1 MGSPS
6 ERLLLTDQ
14 NLENTKMPNL
24 SRRTIIKAFG
34 TGLAIPAIGHAEN
47 FLGKKDTVFP
57 FGVAS
62 GDPAEDGFV
71 VWTRLGT
78 LPLRYGVA
86 PDLPQKVPVS
96 WEISEDEDMHRI
108 VQKGQT
114 YAAAMNGYSVHVEI
128 QGLKPGRPYWYR
140 FRAQGTQSGIGRS
153 RTFPISGQAVS
164 SLRVAVA
171 SCAHWEMGWYSAY
184 RHLANEHPD
193 IVLFLGDYIY
203 EHNAPPARQGL
214 TVRSYGASEA
224 TDLEGYRWRYGLQKT
239 DPDLQKA
246 HAVAPWLPIWD
257 DHEIEDDYSGVWPS
271 SPEESA
277 EAFRRRRLAAWQA
290 WYENMP
296 VRKNVRIA
304 DGGMRIYRRIKFG
317 DLAIIDLMD
326 GRQYRSRQP
335 CPVPPKYG
343 DGRIISESCPDFHDA
358 RRTFLGAEQERWLY
372 DGFRDRSVVWTI
384 LAQDL
389 KVAPLRFP
397 SSAGYNYWTDTWD
410 GFPLARDRLTKAL
423 ANYRPPNPI
432 IFSGDYHSFFTSDIR
447 AHPYDEKSSIVAS
460 EILGTSITSLGPPY
474 EAIQKILP
482 DNPDIH
488 FFDSRKRGYV
498 IAEFTRQAMTAK
510 LMSIADARNP
520 FCGVS
525 LTRKFTVERDKK
537 GLII

>member
-1 MGSPS
+1 
-6 ERLLLTDQ
+6 
-14 NLENTKMPNL
+14 MPNL

-34 TGLAIPAIGHAEN
+34 AGLAIPAIGHAEN
-47 FLGKKDTVFP
+47 FRGGKDTVFP

-78 LPLRYGVA
+78 LPLIYGIA
-86 PDLPQKVPVS
+86 PNLPQKVPVY
-96 WEISEDEDMHRI
+96 WEISEDEGMHSV

-114 YAAAMNGYSVHVEI
+114 YAAAISGYSVHVEI

-372 DGFRDRSVVWTI
+372 DGFRDHSAVWTI

-397 SSAGYNYWTDTWD
+397 SSGGYNYWTDTWD
-410 GFPLARDRLTKAL
+410 GFPLARDRLTQVL
-423 ANYRPPNPI
+423 ANYGPPNPI
-432 IFSGDYHSFFTSDIR
+432 IFSGDYHSFFASNIR
-447 AHPYDEKSSIVAS
+447 ARPYDEEAPVVAS

-474 EAIQKILP
+474 EAIQKVLP
-482 DNPDIH
+482 ENPDIR

-498 IAEFTRQAMTAK
+498 IADFTRQAMTAK
-510 LMSIADARNP
+510 LMSIADARDAQSE
-520 FCGVS
+520 VS
-525 LTRKFTVERDKK
+525 LTRTFIVESGRK
-537 GLII
+537 GLINST